1 MSANSQH
8 QTCFE
13 FYWRSTF
20 LSPLDQELILDW
32 FYQSIP
38 GEYCSRDR
46 QKSFRGN
53 KSGDV
58 QPWQSFHSDLWCYWS
73 QVTTL
78 VKAQRE
84 RKVRETAIDKQKW
97 NKKNETKTKRKLKTG
112 EERRKRNAWQVIDNL
127 SRKIVNYS
135 LISVSPKGKFVI
147 SVVFLPS
154 QIELIDFRMF
164 VTKHDNLSQ
173 RLSPFSQISRIK
185 ICISLSGQMKTRHR
199 WTLLSLLLLFI
210 QWFSPIKR
218 LLHFYVT
225 ICTHMT
231 MCAVTWCLQRL
242 RTAVYASQESGAS
255 ICCYTSLKASGIC
268 SNLATTTLA
277 RSNTDGG

>member
-58 QPWQSFHSDLWCYWS
+58 QPWQSFHPDLWCYWT

-112 EERRKRNAWQVIDNL
+112 EERGKRNGLTSDWSFVKKNCKLFSDF
-127 SRKIVNYS
+127 SFS
-135 LISVSPKGKFVI
+135 KGKICHFCC
-147 SVVFLPS
+147 
-154 QIELIDFRMF
+154 
-164 VTKHDNLSQ
+164 
-173 RLSPFSQISRIK
+173 FSAI
-185 ICISLSGQMKTRHR
+185 TN
-199 WTLLSLLLLFI
+199 WVD
-210 QWFSPIKR
+210 WF
-218 LLHFYVT
+218 
-225 ICTHMT
+225 
-231 MCAVTWCLQRL
+231 
-242 RTAVYASQESGAS
+242 
-255 ICCYTSLKASGIC
+255 
-268 SNLATTTLA
+268 
-277 RSNTDGG
+277 